1 MGKNILVAVAWP
13 YASGSRHLGHMGGAY
28 LPADIF
34 ARYNRAVGNKTI
46 MVSGSDAHGTP
57 ITVRADEEGVE
68 PIDIVNKYHKEFLNY
83 WERLNISW
91 DNYTTTMT
99 KTHKEVVQD
108 IFIKLHE
115 KGLIYK
121 KTTEQAYDP
130 KEKRFLPDRYV
141 EGSCPKED
149 CGATGARGDQCDN
162 CGSTLD
168 PVELINPVSKI
179 SGTPAEFKKTEHFFL
194 KLSALEKSL
203 LPWLESRKGW
213 RPHVINWSKS
223 FVKSGLQ
230 DRAITRDLDW
240 GIEIPIKDLGDGKKI
255 YVWFEAVIGY
265 LSATVEWARN
275 KGNPDEWKDWWEDTN
290 AETYYFV
297 GKDNIPF
304 HAVIWP
310 AILEGYEN
318 LNLPTNVPAN
328 QYILIKGEKA
338 SASKGVGKSLNEYLD
353 EWEPDSLRYCLAS
366 ILPEQADTEI
376 SEEDLKKRNNEELV
390 ATWGNLVQRVFSLL
404 SSNFATIPEV
414 VDLKSNDEELLKK
427 SSDIFQEVGAFIEKV
442 ELKNGLQASMSF
454 VSKINV
460 YLNENEP
467 WKVLKEDKERA
478 GTVLTVSLT
487 AIISAANVLSPYMP
501 TTSKKVL
508 DAIPREHG
516 NIWEISKAIPGGKIK
531 QIGHLFKKFD

>member
-203 LPWLESRKGW
+203 SPWLETRKGW

-223 FVKSGLQ
+223 FVATGLQ

-353 EWEPDSLRYCLAS
+353 EWEPDALRYCLAS

-376 SEEDLKKRNNEELV
+376 SEKDLKKRNNEELV

-516 NIWEISKAIPGGKIK
+516 NIWEISKAIPGEKIK

>member
-203 LPWLESRKGW
+203 LPWLETRKGW

-223 FVKSGLQ
+223 FVATGLQ

-353 EWEPDSLRYCLAS
+353 EWEPDALRYCLAS

-516 NIWEISKAIPGGKIK
+516 NIWEISKAIPGEKIK